1 MIAEKNEKIKKD
13 SKQNINEEKQIMKLD
28 SEQIKQITKN
38 NELAKKLNDMGSL
51 K

>member
-1 MIAEKNEKIKKD
+1 MIAEKNEEIKKD
-13 SKQNINEEKQIMKLD
+13 SKQNKNEEKKTLKLD

-38 NELAKKLNDMGSL
+38 NELAKKLSDMRNI